1 MNIKRLLNKIRREN
15 SLDLA
20 NFNYRT
26 DSNGLVIS
34 ELKNTLLTYVIVPDG
49 VTEIS
54 KFAFAKSRI
63 ANVSLPN
70 SLIYIDDFAFD
81 GCESLELINIPE
93 SVTYIGESA
102 FRGCVGLKGIKIP
115 KNVLHIGATPFS
127 NISLQNVIISTE
139 NKKYCIVNN
148 CLIDNEAKKLLE
160 GREDSIIPNDGS
172 VMSVGY
178 SAFACCEG
186 LSNITIPESITTID
200 DYAFKDCV
208 GLKNMILP
216 NSVKTIGTGAF
227 AGCENIEK
235 VKLGGIDKINSI
247 TFYECKS
254 ITNLEIPVSVKSIGS
269 AAFRGCASLSA
280 ITLPN
285 STKTIGEYAF
295 AECANIESITI
306 PESIVCIGHY
316 SFDKCDKLTS
326 VRFVNTNGWYLIKN
340 KDDMTGMAIDVTDPI
355 VNAYSLRGKY
365 KEYYLKRIDD

>member
-34 ELKNTLLTYVIVPDG
+34 ELKNTILTEVIVPDG

-102 FRGCVGLKGIKIP
+102 FRGCVGLK
-115 KNVLHIGATPFS
+115 
-127 NISLQNVIISTE
+127 
-139 NKKYCIVNN
+139 
-148 CLIDNEAKKLLE
+148 
-160 GREDSIIPNDGS
+160 
-172 VMSVGY
+172 
-178 SAFACCEG
+178 
-186 LSNITIPESITTID
+186 
-200 DYAFKDCV
+200 
-208 GLKNMILP
+208 NMTLP
-216 NSVKTIGTGAF
+216 NSVKTIGMGAF

-235 VKLGGIDKINSI
+235 VKLGGIDKINPI
-247 TFYECKS
+247 TFFGCKR
-254 ITNLEIPVSVKSIGS
+254 IVNIVIPDGVKIIGS

-285 STKTIGEYAF
+285 STKAIGEYAF
-295 AECANIESITI
+295 AECANIDSIAI
-306 PESIVCIGHY
+306 PENIVCIGQN
-316 SFDKCDKLTS
+316 SFDKCDKLAS
-326 VRFVNTNGWYLIKN
+326 VRFVNTNGWYLTKN
-340 KDDMTGMAIDVTDPI
+340 KEDMTGMAIDVTDPI
-355 VNAYSLRGKY
+355 VNADSLRGKY
-365 KEYYLKRIDD
+365 KDYYLKRINF

>member
-148 CLIDNEAKKLLE
+148 CLIDKEAKKLIE
-160 GREDSIIPNDGS
+160 GRENSIIPNDGS
-172 VMSVGY
+172 VTSIGY
-178 SAFACCEG
+178 GAFASCEG
-186 LSNITIPESITTID
+186 LSNITIPECITTIN
-200 DYAFKDCV
+200 DYTFKDCV
-208 GLKNMILP
+208 GLNNMILT

-227 AGCENIEK
+227 AGCENLEK
-235 VKLGGIDKINSI
+235 VKLGGIDKINPI
-247 TFYECKS
+247 TFFGCKS
-254 ITNLEIPVSVKSIGS
+254 IVNIVIPDGVKIIGS
-269 AAFRGCASLSA
+269 AAFRGCASLPA

-285 STKTIGEYAF
+285 STKAISEYAF
-295 AECANIESITI
+295 ADCANIDSIAI
-306 PESIVCIGHY
+306 PENIVCVGHN
-316 SFDKCDKLTS
+316 SFNKCDKSAS
-326 VRFVNTNGWYLIKN
+326 VRFVNTNGWYLTKN
-340 KDDMTGMAIDVTDPI
+340 KEDMTGMAIDVTDPI
-355 VNAYSLRGKY
+355 VNADSLRGKY
-365 KEYYLKRIDD
+365 KDYYLKRINF